1 MNSVELLLEQVDAFI
16 KKYYKNLMLKG
27 VLLFI
32 IIFLVSF
39 LIVAGLEYIGRFNSL
54 IRGVLLFSF
63 IAVNAYVLIR
73 YFIVP
78 LTKLFSFGKRIDR
91 YQAAEIIG
99 SFFPEINDK
108 LLNTLQL
115 RDEEIGAQQN
125 IELLRASVKQNASK
139 LSSFQ
144 FATAVDYSEN
154 RRYFKYVVP
163 VILSFVIIGLVLPNL
178 FTDSSERLLNYNQ
191 TFIEDPDFTF
201 NLLNESLQVEEGSTL
216 TIQVKV
222 EPKPGK
228 SIPNTLFVNSS
239 LGRFA
244 MNKLAKNKAEYKF
257 ENLSEDIQFRF
268 EGKGNKSEFYTVEVV
283 KRTSLGQLWA
293 TIEYPDYLEMKDEK
307 IENPGDL
314 VLPEGT
320 SVSWDGLVKNTKSM
334 SVIFGDSITYF
345 ENMGFRYTRQFYSG
359 GELMFV
365 LRNREINKSDSTY
378 YLINVIKDQYPTI
391 AVNQVK
397 DTLSTNKI
405 MISGNIADDYGISRL
420 VMRYE
425 IHKNEGETVNKSLE
439 VPRITGKESPF
450 SMVLDIDRF
459 ALELEEKIS
468 YYFIVYDNDGVN
480 GAKSTRS
487 SVFEYRAPSSE
498 ELKESRNET
507 KKEVQKGMEEVIQ
520 QVKDFNEKIS
530 RLKKEMMNSKS
541 NSWQQS
547 KQMENLQKERE
558 SLEERMK
565 SLKEK
570 MKSSFEEKNK
580 FSEFDEEL
588 LEKQKQLE
596 ELMDQVMDEELEKLL
611 DELEK
616 LLEQNDNSEVLEK
629 LENSEMTAEK
639 MKRQMDR
646 TMDMLKKMDVM
657 ERADDLIKD
666 LQELANDQEELK
678 DENEARQKSTDEL
691 EEEQNKLNDLFEE
704 RKNELEDL
712 LEKNQ
717 DLARP
722 MDLDSLSKEADE
734 TSEEMEKA
742 KENLGDKKRKSA
754 AESQNNAAKNM
765 KKMAQQMQSQMQ
777 KSQQQQQGEDIEAMR
792 ALLENLI
799 SLSFSQERNMNAFS
813 DVNIY
818 DPIYESLGREQRE
831 IIDNAKPVK
840 DSLRALADRVP
851 KISSFIEQEL
861 TDIEKNFKYIPNH
874 VGEREKRA
882 LRTKQ
887 QMVMTNINNLALFMN
902 ETLQQAQREMNNMMQ
917 GSGTCSKPSSKPGKG
932 SSGDIQGMKEML
944 KKQLEQLKKGGSP
957 GGKKPGR
964 NNGDGQEGGI
974 LPVNAKGAAQ
984 MAAEQG
990 ELRRR
995 LQEMKE
1001 EMNKDGSGSGNQ
1013 LNPLL
1018 KELEE
1023 QQEQLIN
1030 KDWDIDLIE
1039 RQKRIMTRLLE
1050 SEKAIMERGFE
1061 DERKSNDGK
1070 IKEKGN
1076 QIDFIEY
1083 KRQKQKQTELLRTL
1097 DPSFSRYYREK
1108 ANAYFREL
1116 N

>member
-1 MNSVELLLEQVDAFI
+1 MNSVESLLEQVDAFI

-32 IIFLVSF
+32 FIFLFSF
-39 LIVAGLEYIGRFNSL
+39 LLVSGLEYIGRFNSF

-63 IAVNAYVLIR
+63 IAINAYVLIR

-154 RRYFKYVVP
+154 RRYLKYVIP
-163 VILSFVIIGLVLPNL
+163 VFLSFVIIGLALPSL
-178 FTDSSERLLNYNQ
+178 FTDSSERLLKYNQ
-191 TFIEDPDFTF
+191 VFMEDPDFTF
-201 NLLNESLQVEEGSTL
+201 SLLNESLQVEEGNSITVK
-216 TIQVKV
+216 VKV

-228 SIPNTLFVNSS
+228 SIPNTLFVESS
-239 LGRFA
+239 IGRFA
-244 MNKLAKNKAEYKF
+244 MNKIAKNKAEYKF
-257 ENLSEDIQFRF
+257 ENLSEDLQVRF
-268 EGKGNKSEFYTVEVV
+268 VGKGNKSEPFIINVV

-293 TIEYPDYLEMKDEK
+293 TIDYPDYLEMNDEK
-307 IENPGDL
+307 VENPGDL

-320 SVSWDGLVKNTKSM
+320 KVSLDGVVKNTKTLSI
-334 SVIFGDSITYF
+334 IFNDSISYF
-345 ENMGFRYTRQFYSG
+345 ENSGFRYSRQFNKG
-359 GELMFV
+359 GELQFV
-365 LRNREINKSDSTY
+365 LENKEIDKSDSIY
-378 YLINVIKDQYPTI
+378 YLINVIKDQYPSI
-391 AVNQVK
+391 VVKQEK
-397 DTLSTNKI
+397 DTVSANKLK
-405 MISGNIADDYGISRL
+405 ISGNVADDHGISRL

-425 IHKNEGETVNKSLE
+425 IEKKDGQTLRKSLE
-439 VPRITGKESPF
+439 VPRVSGKESPF
-450 SMVLDIDRF
+450 SMIVDIDRF
-459 ALELEEKIS
+459 DLDLEDKLS
-468 YYFIVYDNDGVN
+468 YYFLVYDNDDVN
-480 GAKSTRS
+480 GSKSTRS
-487 SVFEYRAPSSE
+487 SVFEYKAPSSE
-498 ELKESRNET
+498 ELKEVRNDT
-507 KKEVQKGMEEVIQ
+507 KDEIQKEMEKVIQ
-520 QVKDFNEKIS
+520 KTKDFNEKVS

-547 KQMENLQKERE
+547 KQMENVQKERE

-596 ELMDQVMDEELEKLL
+596 KLMDQVMDKELEKLL

-616 LLEQNDNSEVLEK
+616 LLEQNDNREVLEK

-646 TMDMLKKMDVM
+646 TMEMLKKMDVM
-657 ERADDLIKD
+657 ERAEDLIKD
-666 LQELANDQEELK
+666 LEELAEEQDKLK
-678 DENEARQKSTDEL
+678 DDNEARKKSTEDL
-691 EEEQNKLNDLFEE
+691 EEEQNKLNEQFE
-704 RKNELEDL
+704 KHKKELEEL
-712 LEKNQ
+712 LEKND

-722 MDLDSLSKEADE
+722 MDLDSLGKEAGD
-734 TSEEMEKA
+734 TSEEMENA
-742 KENLGDKKRKSA
+742 KEKLGDKKRKSA
-754 AESQNNAAKNM
+754 SESQKNAAKGM
-765 KKMAQQMQSQMQ
+765 KKMAQQMQSQMDKSKQ
-777 KSQQQQQGEDIEAMR
+777 KQQGEDIKAMR
-792 ALLENLI
+792 ALLENLVD
-799 SLSFSQERNMNAFS
+799 LSFSQERNMNAFS
-813 DVNIY
+813 EVNIY
-818 DPIYESLGREQRE
+818 DPIYEVLGREQRE

-861 TDIEKNFKYIPNH
+861 ADIEKNFKYIPNH

-882 LRTKQ
+882 LGTKQ
-887 QMVMTNINNLALFMN
+887 QMVMTSVNNLALFMN
-902 ETLQQAQREMNNMMQ
+902 ETLQQAQNEMNNMMQ
-917 GSGTCSKPSSKPGKG
+917 GNGSCSKPGSKPGKG

-944 KKQLEQLKKGGSP
+944 KKQLEQMKKGDNP
-957 GGKKPGR
+957 GGKKPGK
-964 NNGDGQEGGI
+964 NEGMGQQGGV

-1001 EMNKDGSGSGNQ
+1001 EMNKDGSGNGNQ

-1023 QQEQLIN
+1023 QQGKLIN
-1030 KDWDIDLIE
+1030 KEWNIDLIE

-1050 SEKAIMERGFE
+1050 SEKAMMERGFD

-1070 IKEKGN
+1070 TKEKGN

>member
-1 MNSVELLLEQVDAFI
+1 MNSVESLLEQVDAFI

-32 IIFLVSF
+32 FIFLFSF
-39 LIVAGLEYIGRFNSL
+39 LLVSGLEYIGRFNSF

-63 IAVNAYVLIR
+63 IAINAYVLIR

-154 RRYFKYVVP
+154 RRYLKYVIP
-163 VILSFVIIGLVLPNL
+163 VFLSFVIIGLALPSL
-178 FTDSSERLLNYNQ
+178 FTDSSERLLKYNQ
-191 TFIEDPDFTF
+191 VFMEDPDFTF
-201 NLLNESLQVEEGSTL
+201 SLLNESLQVEEGNSITVK
-216 TIQVKV
+216 VKV
-222 EPKPGK
+222 EPKLGK
-228 SIPNTLFVNSS
+228 SIPNTLFVESS
-239 LGRFA
+239 IGRFA
-244 MNKLAKNKAEYKF
+244 MNKIAKNKAEYKF
-257 ENLSEDIQFRF
+257 ENLSEDLQVRF
-268 EGKGNKSEFYTVEVV
+268 VGKGNKSEPFIINVV

-293 TIEYPDYLEMKDEK
+293 TIDYPDYLEMNDEK
-307 IENPGDL
+307 VENPGDL

-320 SVSWDGLVKNTKSM
+320 KVSLDGVVKNTKTLSI
-334 SVIFGDSITYF
+334 IFNDSISYF
-345 ENMGFRYTRQFYSG
+345 ENSGFRYSRQFDKG
-359 GELMFV
+359 GELQFV
-365 LRNREINKSDSTY
+365 LENKEIDKSDSIY
-378 YLINVIKDQYPTI
+378 YLINVIKDQYPSI
-391 AVNQVK
+391 VVKQEK
-397 DTLSTNKI
+397 DTVSANKLK
-405 MISGNIADDYGISRL
+405 ISGNVADDHGISRL

-425 IHKNEGETVNKSLE
+425 IEKKDGQTLRKSLE
-439 VPRITGKESPF
+439 VPRVSGKESPF
-450 SMVLDIDRF
+450 SMIVDIDRF
-459 ALELEEKIS
+459 DLDLEDRLS
-468 YYFIVYDNDGVN
+468 YYFLVYDNDGVN

-487 SVFEYRAPSSE
+487 SVFEYKAPSSE
-498 ELKESRNET
+498 ELKEVRNDT
-507 KKEVQKGMEEVIQ
+507 KDEIQKEMEKVIQ
-520 QVKDFNEKIS
+520 KTKDFNEKVS

-596 ELMDQVMDEELEKLL
+596 KLMDQVMDKELEKLL

-616 LLEQNDNSEVLEK
+616 LLDQNDNREVLEK

-646 TMDMLKKMDVM
+646 TMEMLKKMDVM
-657 ERADDLIKD
+657 ERAEDLIKD
-666 LQELANDQEELK
+666 LEELAEEQDKLK
-678 DENEARQKSTDEL
+678 DDNEARKKSTEDL
-691 EEEQNKLNDLFEE
+691 EEEQNKLNEQFE
-704 RKNELEDL
+704 KHKKELEEL
-712 LEKNQ
+712 LEKND

-722 MDLDSLSKEADE
+722 MDLDSLGKEAGD
-734 TSEEMEKA
+734 TSEEMENA
-742 KENLGDKKRKSA
+742 KEKLGDKKRKSA
-754 AESQNNAAKNM
+754 SESQKNAAKGM
-765 KKMAQQMQSQMQ
+765 KKMAQQMQSQMDKSKQ
-777 KSQQQQQGEDIEAMR
+777 KQQGEDIKAMR
-792 ALLENLI
+792 ALLENLVD
-799 SLSFSQERNMNAFS
+799 LSFSQERNMNAFS
-813 DVNIY
+813 EVNIY
-818 DPIYESLGREQRE
+818 DPIYEVLGREQRE

-861 TDIEKNFKYIPNH
+861 ADIEKNFKYIPNH

-882 LRTKQ
+882 LGTKQ
-887 QMVMTNINNLALFMN
+887 QMVMTSVNNLALFMN
-902 ETLQQAQREMNNMMQ
+902 ETLQQAQNEMNNMMQ
-917 GSGTCSKPSSKPGKG
+917 GNGSCSKPGSKPGKG

-944 KKQLEQLKKGGSP
+944 KKQLEQMKKGDNP
-957 GGKKPGR
+957 GGKKPGK
-964 NNGDGQEGGI
+964 NEGMGQQGGV

-1001 EMNKDGSGSGNQ
+1001 EMNKDGSGNGNQ

-1023 QQEQLIN
+1023 QQGKLIN
-1030 KDWDIDLIE
+1030 KEWNIDLIE

-1050 SEKAIMERGFE
+1050 SEKAMMERGFD

-1070 IKEKGN
+1070 TKEKGN

>member
-1 MNSVELLLEQVDAFI
+1 MNSVESLLEQVDAFI

-32 IIFLVSF
+32 FIFLFSF
-39 LIVAGLEYIGRFNSL
+39 LLVSGLEYIGRFNSF

-63 IAVNAYVLIR
+63 IAINAYVLIR

-154 RRYFKYVVP
+154 RRYLKYVIP
-163 VILSFVIIGLVLPNL
+163 VFLSFVIIGLALPSL
-178 FTDSSERLLNYNQ
+178 FTDSSERLLKYNQ
-191 TFIEDPDFTF
+191 VFMEDPDFTF
-201 NLLNESLQVEEGSTL
+201 SLLNESLQVEEGNSITVK
-216 TIQVKV
+216 VKV
-222 EPKPGK
+222 EPKLGK
-228 SIPNTLFVNSS
+228 SIPNTLFVESS
-239 LGRFA
+239 IGRFA
-244 MNKLAKNKAEYKF
+244 MNKIAKNKAEYKF
-257 ENLSEDIQFRF
+257 ENLSEDLQVRF
-268 EGKGNKSEFYTVEVV
+268 VGKGNKSEPFIINVV

-293 TIEYPDYLEMKDEK
+293 TIDYPDYLEMNDEK
-307 IENPGDL
+307 VENPGDL

-320 SVSWDGLVKNTKSM
+320 KVSLDGVVKNTKTLSI
-334 SVIFGDSITYF
+334 IFNDSISYF
-345 ENMGFRYTRQFYSG
+345 ENSGFRYSRQFNKG
-359 GELMFV
+359 GELQFV
-365 LRNREINKSDSTY
+365 LENKEIDKSDSIY
-378 YLINVIKDQYPTI
+378 YLINVIKDQYPSI
-391 AVNQVK
+391 VVKQEK
-397 DTLSTNKI
+397 DTVSANKLK
-405 MISGNIADDYGISRL
+405 ISGNVADDHGISRL

-425 IHKNEGETVNKSLE
+425 IEKKDGQTLRKSLE
-439 VPRITGKESPF
+439 VPRVSGKESPF
-450 SMVLDIDRF
+450 SMIVDIDRF
-459 ALELEEKIS
+459 DLDLEDRLS
-468 YYFIVYDNDGVN
+468 YYFLVYDNDDVN
-480 GAKSTRS
+480 GSKSTRS
-487 SVFEYRAPSSE
+487 SVFEYKAPSSE
-498 ELKESRNET
+498 ELKEVRNDT
-507 KKEVQKGMEEVIQ
+507 KDEIQKEMEKVIQ
-520 QVKDFNEKIS
+520 KTKDFNEKVS

-547 KQMENLQKERE
+547 KQMENVQKERE

-596 ELMDQVMDEELEKLL
+596 KLMDQVMDKELEKLL

-616 LLEQNDNSEVLEK
+616 LLEQNDNREVLEK

-646 TMDMLKKMDVM
+646 TMEMLKKMDVM
-657 ERADDLIKD
+657 ERAEDLIKD
-666 LQELANDQEELK
+666 LEELAEEQDKLK
-678 DENEARQKSTDEL
+678 DDNEARKKSTEDL
-691 EEEQNKLNDLFEE
+691 EEEQNKLNEQFE
-704 RKNELEDL
+704 KHKKELEEL
-712 LEKNQ
+712 LEKND

-722 MDLDSLSKEADE
+722 MDLDSLGKEAGD
-734 TSEEMEKA
+734 TSEEMENA
-742 KENLGDKKRKSA
+742 KEKLGDKKRKSA
-754 AESQNNAAKNM
+754 SESQKNAAKGM
-765 KKMAQQMQSQMQ
+765 KKMAQQMQSQMDKSKQ
-777 KSQQQQQGEDIEAMR
+777 KQQGEDIKAMR
-792 ALLENLI
+792 ALLENLVD
-799 SLSFSQERNMNAFS
+799 LSFSQERNMNAFS
-813 DVNIY
+813 EVNIY
-818 DPIYESLGREQRE
+818 DPIYEVLGREQRE

-861 TDIEKNFKYIPNH
+861 ADIEKNFKYIPNH

-882 LRTKQ
+882 LGTKQ
-887 QMVMTNINNLALFMN
+887 QMVMTSVNNLALFMN
-902 ETLQQAQREMNNMMQ
+902 ETLQQAQNEMNNMMQ
-917 GSGTCSKPSSKPGKG
+917 GNGSCSKPGSKPGKG

-944 KKQLEQLKKGGSP
+944 KKQLEQMKKGDNP
-957 GGKKPGR
+957 GGKKPGK
-964 NNGDGQEGGI
+964 NEGMGQQGGV

-1001 EMNKDGSGSGNQ
+1001 EMNKDGSGNGNQ

-1023 QQEQLIN
+1023 QQGKLIN
-1030 KDWDIDLIE
+1030 KEWNIDLIE

-1050 SEKAIMERGFE
+1050 SEKAMMERGFD

-1070 IKEKGN
+1070 TKEKGN